1 MSKTTLKKQIKEL
14 TKEQLMEVMLELYD
28 ARKEAREYLEYYVNP
43 DENKMFEKYNAVI
56 RKEFFPQ
63 KGRAKGRTSVC
74 KKAVKDF
81 ISLHPS
87 PKLIA
92 ELKYSLVETI
102 MEYAVSSRFWLRES
116 QENTLLAFFKDS
128 LEYMFSNDL
137 LDYFDRRIYKLLKK
151 SDTSRCPFREELS
164 RIKADFDDSIK

>member
-14 TKEQLMEVMLELYD
+14 TKEQLIEVMLELYD

-43 DENKMFEKYNAVI
+43 DENKMFEKYHALI

-92 ELKYSLVETI
+92 ELKYSLVEII
-102 MEYAVSSRFWLRES
+102 MEYAVSARFWLRES

-137 LDYFDRRIYKLLKK
+137 LDYFDRRIYKMLEK
-151 SDTSRCPFREELS
+151 SNTTRCPFREELS
-164 RIKADFDDSIK
+164 RIKSEFDDSIK

>member
-14 TKEQLMEVMLELYD
+14 TKEQLIEVMLELYD

-43 DENKMFEKYNAVI
+43 DENKMFEKYHALI

-102 MEYAVSSRFWLRES
+102 MEYAVSTRFWLRES

-137 LDYFDRRIYKLLKK
+137 LDYFDRRIYKMLEK
-151 SDTSRCPFREELS
+151 SNTTRCPFREELS
-164 RIKADFDDSIK
+164 RIKSEFDDSIK

>member
-14 TKEQLMEVMLELYD
+14 TKEQLIEVMLELYD

-43 DENKMFEKYNAVI
+43 DENKMFEKYHALI

-102 MEYAVSSRFWLRES
+102 MEYAVSARFWLRES

-137 LDYFDRRIYKLLKK
+137 LDYFDRRIYKLLEK
-151 SDTSRCPFREELS
+151 SNTTRCPFREELS
-164 RIKADFDDSIK
+164 RIKSEFDDSIK

>member
-128 LEYMFSNDL
+128 LEYMFSNYL

-164 RIKADFDDSIK
+164 RIKSDFDDSIK

>member
-14 TKEQLMEVMLELYD
+14 TKEQLIEVMLELYD

-43 DENKMFEKYNAVI
+43 DENKMFEKYNAI
-56 RKEFFPQ
+56 IHKEFFPQ

-74 KKAVKDF
+74 KKAIKDF

-92 ELKYSLVETI
+92 ELKFSTVETI
-102 MEYAVSSRFWLRES
+102 VKYAVNSRFWLRES
-116 QENTLLAFFKDS
+116 QENTLLAFFKES
-128 LEYMFSNDL
+128 LDYMFSNDL
-137 LDYFDRRIYKLLKK
+137 LDYFNRRIDDVLKRCN
-151 SDTSRCPFREELS
+151 TSRCQFRDEIF
-164 RIKADFDDSIK
+164 RIKAEFDESLK